1 MAYANQNEVA
11 AILAQDGISRP
22 NRYEVALYP
31 PRRLTGGNRFDG
43 MMEQALGDGT
53 VRMTGL
59 KCESISFPG
68 QSLNTKEDT
77 NIYGPIRKI
86 VSGVSYGDV
95 SATFQCD
102 SRMREKLYFEAWQ
115 SLAYNPDTFAVGYYR
130 NYVGSID
137 ISAIADTKEEGGPPG
152 TPAFEGYGVRLIEAF
167 PVSIIEQGLSYQ
179 NGGTYL
185 TLTVNFA
192 YRHWKNLTT
201 DLDSLGSPLESI
213 SDSGIGVDGA
223 TLSHRL
229 NAAQRR
235 LLG

>member
-1 MAYANQNEVA
+1 MAYANQNEIA
-11 AILAQDGISRP
+11 AILSRDGISRP

-31 PRRLTGGNRFDG
+31 PQRLSGLSNRFDG
-43 MMEQALGDGT
+43 MMSEALGDGT
-53 VRMTGL
+53 VKTTGL
-59 KCESISFPG
+59 KCETIAFPG

-86 VSGVSYGDV
+86 VSGVSYGDI

-102 SRMREKLYFEAWQ
+102 SNMREKLYFETWQ

-137 ISAIADTKEEGGPPG
+137 IAAISDAEGSPLKP
-152 TPAFEGYGVRLIEAF
+152 YGVKLIEAF

-179 NGGTYL
+179 NGGTYQ

-192 YRHWKNLTT
+192 YRHWKNLIK
-201 DLDSLGSPLESI
+201 GSDNETST
-213 SDSGIGVDGA
+213 STKFATSGNGVDGA

-229 NAAQRR
+229 NSAQRS
-235 LLG
+235 LLGLPQS